1 MAGLLER
8 VVRREPY
15 DTGEGK
21 TGSALE
27 RVRLDDG
34 VELVLKHET
43 PDDLLALVLPG
54 SERRVELL
62 WDAGYLGQLP
72 APLDAAIESVE
83 RDGDQVLVFMRD
95 VAPWLIP
102 EGSIVD
108 RDRHRRIVHA
118 LTRLHESTVGA
129 RLDGLCPLADR
140 YRLLAPEVVRP
151 WAGRDFLLPPLVI
164 RGWDYFDDAVPPDV
178 AEAVHALHASTDE
191 LARRL
196 LERETVLVHGDLR
209 LANLALTPDR
219 VVLFDWGAL
228 TTIAPPA
235 VEWGEY
241 LAIDVQCVDATHDE
255 FLEDIRAAEGP
266 RYDAVALHLALL
278 GELAFIGWNKAL
290 DLVEGDEGLRAR
302 QRVDLDWW
310 VAAARSALEVWS
322 PV

>member
-15 DTGEGK
+15 DTGAGK

-27 RVRLDDG
+27 RVWLDDG

-62 WDAGYLGQLP
+62 WDAGYLRRLP
-72 APLDAAIESVE
+72 EPLDAAIESVE
-83 RDGDQVLVFMRD
+83 RDGDQILTFMRD
-95 VAPWLIP
+95 VAAWLIP
-102 EGSIVD
+102 EGSMVD
-108 RDRHRRIVHA
+108 RNRHRRIVHA
-118 LTRLHESTVGA
+118 LTRLHEATVGA

-140 YRLLAPEVVRP
+140 YRFFAPEVVRP
-151 WAGRDFLLPPLVI
+151 WAGGEFLLPPLII
-164 RGWDYFDDAVPPDV
+164 RGWEYFDDAVPHEV
-178 AEAVHALHASTDE
+178 AAAVRALHTSTDE

-196 LERETVLVHGDLR
+196 LERETALVHGDLR
-209 LANLALTPDR
+209 LANLALAPDR

-228 TTIAPPA
+228 TAIAPPA
-235 VEWGEY
+235 VEWCEY

-255 FLEDIRAAEGP
+255 FLDDIRAAEGP
-266 RYDAVALHLALL
+266 RHDAVALQLALL

-290 DLVEGDEGLRAR
+290 DLVEGDDELRAR
-302 QRVDLDWW
+302 QRADLDWW
-310 VAAARSALEVWS
+310 VAAVRSALELWS
-322 PV
+322 PI